1 MLGESKYQLF
11 LTRAALSTGGRA
23 KSDFRSVQLFLG
35 LFLFFSA
42 LSGTAQAGKIVLAND
57 EWTLS
62 DRGFAAPNDPGLFA
76 QNIASWFVGSGTGG
90 DFLAYS
96 SVFGLTQ
103 PLLRDAVTSAGHTW
117 TVSIGVPF
125 TLSTLM
131 QYDGVFLSGNPADN
145 QVLIDY
151 VNGGGNVYLAGG
163 TSLGGR
169 QDYDALQWNTF
180 LNAFGLGLED
190 KENADFGNLP
200 IHSTHPIFSG
210 VDRLYNG
217 NGNNVLDIRPDDL
230 RGQILAYDGAA
241 SLYAVY
247 ESPVIPEPA
256 TAALV
261 VVGLFGAALVKQGQ
275 RAQLYGFRR

>member
-1 MLGESKYQLF
+1 MKRLK
-11 LTRAALSTGGRA
+11 A
-23 KSDFRSVQLFLG
+23 LFLG
-35 LFLFFSA
+35 WFLFYIA

-62 DRGFAAPNDPGLFA
+62 DRGFSAPNDPGLFA
-76 QNIASWFVGSGTGG
+76 QNIASWFVGSGRGG

-103 PLLRDAVTSAGHTW
+103 PLLRDAVTIAGNTW
-117 TVSIGVPF
+117 TVSIGTPF
-125 TLSTLM
+125 TLETLM

-169 QDYDALQWNTF
+169 PDYDALQWNTF
-180 LNAFGLGLED
+180 LNAFGLGFED
-190 KENADFGNLP
+190 KENADFGDLP
-200 IHSTHPIFSG
+200 INSAHPIFSG

-217 NGNNVLDIRPDDL
+217 NGNNVLDIWPDDPQ
-230 RGQILAYDGAA
+230 GQILAYDGAA

-247 ESPVIPEPA
+247 ESASTPIPEPT

-261 VVGLFGAALVKQGQ
+261 VAGLFGIVIAK
-275 RAQLYGFRR
+275 RRKKV